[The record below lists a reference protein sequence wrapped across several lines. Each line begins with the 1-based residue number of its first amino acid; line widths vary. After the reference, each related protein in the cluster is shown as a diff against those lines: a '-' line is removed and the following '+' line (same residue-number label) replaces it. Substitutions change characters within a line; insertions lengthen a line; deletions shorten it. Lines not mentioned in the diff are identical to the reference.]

1 METDTINLRG
11 DWFLRVGNYTDGF
24 TIVACRVWRPNSQ
37 WDLTYVLDE
46 LENDIAYPNKFSY
59 EVHKRVNRFLGV
71 ASSVLSSFVGKDS
84 HTKAVTQAVL
94 QAEFDYSVALVNAQ
108 DARLDALEQE
118 AKLECLDSIITGEID
133 MGTQ

>member
-24 TIVACRVWRPNSQ
+24 TLVACRVWRPDKL
-37 WDLTYVLDE
+37 WDLFVLDE

-59 EVHKRVNRFLGV
+59 DVHKKVETFLSIVTYPTTDGDIQ
-71 ASSVLSSFVGKDS
+71 S
-84 HTKAVTQAVL
+84 VTQARL
-94 QAEFDYSVALVNAQ
+94 QAEFDYSVALVDAQ
-108 DARLDALEQE
+108 NARLDALEQE

>member
-24 TIVACRVWRPNSQ
+24 TLVACMVWRPNSR
-37 WDLTYVLDE
+37 WNLTYVLDE
-46 LENDIAYPNKFSY
+46 LVNDIAYPNKFSY
-59 EVHKRVNRFLGV
+59 DVHKRVERFLRV
-71 ASSVLSSFVGKDS
+71 QEESY
-84 HTKAVTQAVL
+84 TKTVTQAVL

-118 AKLECLDSIITGEID
+118 AELEYLDSIITGEID

>member
-11 DWFLRVGNYTDGF
+11 DWFIRVGNYTDGF
-24 TIVACRVWRPNSQ
+24 TLVACRVWRPNSQ

-71 ASSVLSSFVGKDS
+71 EKDS

-94 QAEFDYSVALVNAQ
+94 QAEFDYSVALVDAQ
-108 DARLDALEQE
+108 DARLNALEQE
-118 AKLECLDSIITGEID
+118 AK
-133 MGTQ
+133 

>member
-24 TIVACRVWRPNSQ
+24 TLVACKVWRPRYQNR
-37 WDLTYVLDE
+37 LCYVLDE

-59 EVHKRVNRFLGV
+59 NAHKEV
-71 ASSVLSSFVGKDS
+71 SCFVGEF
-84 HTKAVTQAVL
+84 HVIPVTQAVL
-94 QAEFDYSVALVNAQ
+94 DIEFDFSVSLVDAQ

-118 AKLECLDSIITGEID
+118 AKLEYLDSIITGEID

>member
-24 TIVACRVWRPNSQ
+24 TLVACMVWRPNSR
-37 WDLTYVLDE
+37 WNLTYVLDE
-46 LENDIAYPNKFSY
+46 LVNDIAHRDKFSY
-59 EVHKRVNRFLGV
+59 AVHEKVERFLRV
-71 ASSVLSSFVGKDS
+71 QEESY
-84 HTKAVTQAVL
+84 TKTVTQAVL

-118 AKLECLDSIITGEID
+118 AKLECLDSIITGEIN